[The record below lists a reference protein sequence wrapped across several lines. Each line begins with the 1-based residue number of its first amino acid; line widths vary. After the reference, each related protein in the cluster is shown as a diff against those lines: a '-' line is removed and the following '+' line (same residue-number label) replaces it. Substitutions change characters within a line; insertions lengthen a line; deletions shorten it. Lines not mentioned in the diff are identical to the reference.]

1 MKDRFKRKWFI
12 VGLIW
17 SIALIATIWN
27 HHKVDAII
35 ATRINNEIAR
45 NEFMFHRRKAFKLN
59 QILNVHSKLH
69 MTVESL
75 QIGLLT
81 VKKIFRDMVSMLDL
95 KDMTMVTQS
104 IPRETDSVPVNLS
117 FRGPFEKA
125 VIFLSILNGYAC
137 LPVHQVKINLD
148 KENGEVQVNLSMH
161 FRFKL
166 VVDNMQP
173 NREGNGTL
181 TLSKLQ
187 HNAN

>member
-17 SIALIATIWN
+17 SIALTVTIWN
-27 HHKVDAII
+27 HYKVDSII

-45 NEFMFHRRKAFKLN
+45 KEFVFHRQKELKLN

-81 VKKIFRDMVSMLDL
+81 VKGIFRDMVSMLNL
-95 KDMTMVTQS
+95 KNMNMVTQR
-104 IPRETDSVPVNLS
+104 IPHTADSVPVNLS

-125 VIFLSILNGYAC
+125 VVFLSILNGYAC
-137 LPVHQVKINLD
+137 LPVHHVKINLD
-148 KENGEVQVNLSMH
+148 KKTGEVQVNLSMH

-166 VVDNMQP
+166 VADDIQPDWKDN
-173 NREGNGTL
+173 RSL
-181 TLSKLQ
+181 TLSKLE
-187 HNAN
+187 HHAN